1 MGFLDRFRATPAT
14 RIAKFWTWWSD
25 HQAEL
30 AAAFAEDGDES
41 MMRMVPKVSRAVSA
55 IDRDLEW
62 EVSKG
67 ATEGSYHFVV
77 TATGD
82 DELYQLAKEWCEAAP
97 SNAGPWTF
105 APVRSFSPATE
116 GTALTVDD
124 TTVDL
129 AQLRFDISTSLTQVD
144 VDVSHP
150 AFEGLD
156 AEKANFLAIFLLDN
170 ILSEE
175 IVEWWIGGI
184 TPVPHPAGEA
194 TVSDLRYEVESFRAQ
209 YLSED
214 DSPTWTIAQA
224 EIEGMPALVRV
235 QVPLRAVTAPG
246 LDHHVLFEL
255 RYGNDGPEGLPGS
268 DDMDRF
274 SDLEDELE
282 AAMGDDGRIVAIET
296 GRHLRTVHL
305 YVNSSSGAV
314 GRLEPLAAQAGARF
328 EHSPDPAWE
337 GVDHVR

>member
-30 AAAFAEDGDES
+30 AAAYADDGDES

-82 DELYQLAKEWCEAAP
+82 DELYQLAKEWYEAAP
-97 SNAGPWTF
+97 TNAGPWTF
-105 APVRSFSPATE
+105 APVRSFTPATE
-116 GTALTVDD
+116 EDVITVNG

-129 AQLRFDISTSLTQVD
+129 AELRFDISTSLTQVD
-144 VDVSHP
+144 VNVSHP
-150 AFEGLD
+150 AFEGID
-156 AEKANFLAIFLLDN
+156 DEKAGTLAVFLLDN

-209 YLSED
+209 YLTED
-214 DSPTWTIAQA
+214 GSLTWTIAQA

-235 QVPLRAVTAPG
+235 QVPLCSATAPG
-246 LDHHVLFEL
+246 LNQHVLFEL
-255 RYGNDGPEGLPGS
+255 CYGDDGPEGLPGS
-268 DDMDRF
+268 LDMDRF
-274 SDLEDELE
+274 GAVEDQLE
-282 AAMGDDGRIVAIET
+282 AAMGDNGRIVAIET
-296 GRHLRTVHL
+296 GRHLRTVHM

-314 GRLEPLAAQAGARF
+314 GRLGPLAAQAGARF
-328 EHSPDPAWE
+328 EHSPDPAWKN
-337 GVDHVR
+337 VDHVK